1 MASLQSVTGL
11 ARSPSAADHEM
22 DRIGQAWM
30 HCRDLRGKFMTVSFR
45 VLKKTFSA
53 SQMHS
58 PLNHNH
64 TPSAKPCHAQM
75 DRALA
80 AVHTALYCNACSR
93 MYHVFRFTG
102 KARSYCC
109 QFSVA
114 GSLDVASMLLLATD
128 SSFLVFAASAMPS
141 SSQP

>member
-1 MASLQSVTGL
+1 MDALQGSARQIYDCLVQGTEKNLFSFTDAFASEPQ
-11 ARSPSAADHEM
+11 P
-22 DRIGQAWM
+22 
-30 HCRDLRGKFMTVSFR
+30 
-45 VLKKTFSA
+45 
-53 SQMHS
+53 
-58 PLNHNH
+58 H
-64 TPSAKPCHAQM
+64 TERTKPCHAQM

-109 QFSVA
+109 QFSVV
-114 GSLDVASMLLLATD
+114 GSLDVVAMLLLATD